1 MLYPYQDRVA
11 DSNAM
16 KSFRCNLQDEGVT
29 LGNED
34 SDLILIEAFGEL
46 SHTTLYQDLEAR
58 SEQALI
64 ILCDSGFSKRIGDI
78 PTSLQHRVFLAYA
91 PAATLRVREVVSE
104 AFTFIQ
110 HDGRHNKPLPQTWQ
124 NWKISKP
131 LIRESA
137 PDVTTLI
144 VDDNKLNR
152 DIIAMF
158 IKRRGYTWSEAQDGQ
173 SAVDIFKEKGP
184 SYFKLILM
192 DVQM

>member
-1 MLYPYQDRVA
+1 MLYPYKDRNA

-34 SDLILIEAFGEL
+34 SDLILIEAFEEL
-46 SHTTLYQDLEAR
+46 SNTTLYQDLEAR

-91 PAATLRVREVVSE
+91 PAATLRVREVVLE
-104 AFTFIQ
+104 ALTFIQ
-110 HDGRHNKPLPQTWQ
+110 HDGRHIKPPPSRK
-124 NWKISKP
+124 NSKP
-131 LIRESA
+131 LLRESA
-137 PDVTTLI
+137 LDITTLV

-173 SAVDIFKEKGP
+173 SAVDIFKAKGP